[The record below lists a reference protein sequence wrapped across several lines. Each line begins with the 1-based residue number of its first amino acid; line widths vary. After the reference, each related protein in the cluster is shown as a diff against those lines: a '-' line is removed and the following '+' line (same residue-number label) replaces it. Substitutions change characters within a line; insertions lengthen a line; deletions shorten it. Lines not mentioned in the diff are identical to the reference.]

1 MRLGLV
7 GRQGGGE
14 WICTCLRYKF
24 KFQIPSY
31 FSRHSESCCVGGNRY
46 WCRPKLQS
54 ALFPFIWQSCHMYT
68 LSDNISDIL
77 FMSYWEGVFRIDRL
91 ESLVTESL
99 RARTDKALVKKQ
111 TEDRDS
117 RVIIKEV
124 LSFTLIEKG
133 TFVREIMV
141 QEFAKDTKEGK
152 ASVG

>member
-1 MRLGLV
+1 ML
-7 GRQGGGE
+7 E

-46 WCRPKLQS
+46 WLLWKL
-54 ALFPFIWQSCHMYT
+54 FFI
-68 LSDNISDIL
+68 
-77 FMSYWEGVFRIDRL
+77 RIDRL